1 MKPGDIDVIASA
13 DDEQQVIDNTLADL
27 GLTFDELAEEAETRN
42 FSTVEA
48 RLAWLL
54 IGELY
59 YSRPIGGQAFG
70 RDE

>member
-1 MKPGDIDVIASA
+1 MTKTACDPDIDMITSVE
-13 DDEQQVIDNTLADL
+13 DEQEVVDRTLADV
-27 GLTFDELAEEAETRN
+27 GLTFDELAAEAETHH

-59 YSRPIGGQAFG
+59 KR
-70 RDE
+70 